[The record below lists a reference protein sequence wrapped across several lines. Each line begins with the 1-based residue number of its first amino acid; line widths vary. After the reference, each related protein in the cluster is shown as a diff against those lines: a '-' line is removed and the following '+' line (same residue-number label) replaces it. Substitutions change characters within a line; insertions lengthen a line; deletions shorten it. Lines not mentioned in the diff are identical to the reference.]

1 MIMGL
6 DHQQIKTSDD
16 DQHLKENANNLQA
29 HMLRKVVSVVHQK
42 RG

>member
-16 DQHLKENANNLQA
+16 DQHLKENANNALSAQYI
-29 HMLRKVVSVVHQK
+29 
-42 RG
+42 